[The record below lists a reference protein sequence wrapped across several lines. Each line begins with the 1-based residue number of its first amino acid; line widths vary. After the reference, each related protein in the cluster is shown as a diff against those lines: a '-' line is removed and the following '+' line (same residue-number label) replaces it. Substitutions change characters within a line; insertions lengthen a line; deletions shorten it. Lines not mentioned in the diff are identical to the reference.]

1 MTFEI
6 IGLLLLL
13 LLSAFFSSSE
23 FAYVIASKIKIE
35 LRSRK
40 NNLAAQNAFYYINN
54 PNIFFSTILISNNIV
69 NIAFSS
75 LFTYFLVNIFSMSD
89 VEILLITATLLLLFG
104 ELLPKYLG
112 REYADYF
119 ILLSSVPL
127 RVVTFVIY
135 PLVLLTSSI
144 SNVIVRND
152 KGGKTEE
159 TDFFDKDEFQ
169 IILSESTEAGH
180 VEKDEFDIIKTILE
194 MHETKVYEIMTPRT
208 EIIGIEI
215 NSTIE
220 EVINTFIESGYSKIP
235 VYDENLDNIK
245 GIVITYDMFKNPKD
259 LKSVTRDVIYVP
271 ETKQIIDT
279 LNELLEKRMSIA
291 VVVDEFGGTAGIV
304 TVEDIIEEMLGE
316 IRDEYDIEED
326 VCKKTNANN
335 YLISGKVEISHINE
349 EFDLDIPEG
358 DYATIA
364 GFITSETGRI
374 PQKGETLKIKHFNF
388 LIIRA
393 DRTKIDL
400 IRMWTEEDS

>member
-180 VEKDEFDIIKTILE
+180 VEKDEFDIIKTILG
-194 MHETKVYEIMTPRT
+194 RA
-208 EIIGIEI
+208 IEL
-215 NSTIE
+215 
-220 EVINTFIESGYSKIP
+220 F
-235 VYDENLDNIK
+235 
-245 GIVITYDMFKNPKD
+245 
-259 LKSVTRDVIYVP
+259 
-271 ETKQIIDT
+271 
-279 LNELLEKRMSIA
+279 
-291 VVVDEFGGTAGIV
+291 
-304 TVEDIIEEMLGE
+304 
-316 IRDEYDIEED
+316 
-326 VCKKTNANN
+326 
-335 YLISGKVEISHINE
+335 
-349 EFDLDIPEG
+349 
-358 DYATIA
+358 
-364 GFITSETGRI
+364 
-374 PQKGETLKIKHFNF
+374 
-388 LIIRA
+388 
-393 DRTKIDL
+393 
-400 IRMWTEEDS
+400 

>member
-144 SNVIVRND
+144 SNVIVRSD
-152 KGGKTEE
+152 KDGKTEE